1 MQHFLPWY
9 HSTAVMQYFLPWY
22 HSTAVMQHFLPWYH
36 FTAVMQHFLP
46 WYHFT
51 AVMQHFL
58 PWYHFTAVI
67 ENFLLWYNFTA
78 VIRHFE
84 QGFESC
90 TSRNLFQAFFSQL
103 QSCVYNCDD
112 LPSYS
117 KNIVKLL
124 AISQTIHTVCC
135 GDDYFPKEKFKLF
148 NSLFHSEY
156 PVFPKSLYS
165 FPNLFAVR
173 FLWNVCNEDKCC
185 VVTDHTADIR
195 VPWLVYVRTYCVPIA
210 TLNQNK
216 RTRLFLYFGRRSN
229 KKRAARAN
237 LSFFAN

>member
-1 MQHFLPWY
+1 MQVCRRATFSHNLSRNIVISFTSVMQHFLPWY
-9 HSTAVMQYFLPWY
+9 LFTAVMQYFLPWY

-51 AVMQHFL
+51 AV
-58 PWYHFTAVI
+58 I
-67 ENFLLWYNFTA
+67 EHFLLWYNFTS

-84 QGFESC
+84 VKGSNPVQACIFFRLSFRSWKSC
-90 TSRNLFQAFFSQL
+90 I
-103 QSCVYNCDD
+103 YNCAD

-135 GDDYFPKEKFKLF
+135 EDDYFPKGKFKLF

-156 PVFPKSLYS
+156 PIFPKRLFS

-173 FLWNVCNEDKCC
+173 FLWDICNEDKCC
-185 VVTDHTADIR
+185 GGCDRAHGRHSRLLAC
-195 VPWLVYVRTYCVPIA
+195 VRSHVLRAYCNFESKQANSIISLFWA
-210 TLNQNK
+210 TLK
-216 RTRLFLYFGRRSN
+216 
-229 KKRAARAN
+229 
-237 LSFFAN
+237 